1 MPNLQRNGNG
11 ARGLNARH
19 GYLWLSIPRQCA
31 VSARYCWHQTGFNNR
46 SMASG
51 KVHFE
56 VFFKKHPKG
65 EWVLVEALNE
75 RSDAIALADKLVAKA
90 PRGSARVARETWIEA
105 SGTFATV
112 TIHEVGA
119 ERFAVPKEKTGEA
132 KLPCV
137 TPDDLAGPAARD
149 TVRRVLAPWL
159 ERQEVC
165 PLELLYRPDMIEA
178 LDACESDLQ
187 HAIQKVAIAR
197 SQNSDASVHAYVRLL
212 TELVEKGIE
221 KSRKEAKR
229 KTQDP
234 KNASFRELTEKIYSE
249 GSAETRLRRAIAER
263 LTNAPGMARKAEM
276 LLDFHDDLPDEPEAR
291 EFAAKEADAFLAEML
306 SFDRALHQIIGQSR
320 DLGSHVERLTS
331 VFAGEQTHPSMFRAP
346 DNARRLAAKFKA
358 RELPGS
364 KGEIARRVLD
374 ALRQPK
380 RFKPDNVLE
389 EIALA
394 RSLAQR
400 LIAAS
405 GDHLN
410 PQALVE
416 AFTVRSA
423 RLLSPESVEEA
434 LKEATT
440 PAEEVSR
447 LLSMEDNLV
456 GEQNKVKLASYV
468 RARLTAQKS
477 VSWFAKGPGQ
487 PFERLAQL
495 SALQK
500 RALKGSFPESA
511 KAEMSEAFDALGMMI
526 IHDNQL
532 FERITGSNLPAL
544 DRATGLLRLAAQD
557 ILPLGRCQQDAQA
570 RAMRLLSSE
579 MGRSEARE
587 EQGPAKLQ
595 ELQGLLAR
603 IQPAEPAKVAAEPEA
618 GQEPETDMS
627 ASP

>member
-1 MPNLQRNGNG
+1 
-11 ARGLNARH
+11 
-19 GYLWLSIPRQCA
+19 
-31 VSARYCWHQTGFNNR
+31 
-46 SMASG
+46 MANG

-56 VFFKKHPKG
+56 VFLKKHPKA

-75 RSDAIALADKLVAKA
+75 RSDAITLADRLVAKM
-90 PRGSARVARETWIEA
+90 PRGSARVARETWNDA
-105 SGTFATV
+105 SGTFSSV

-119 ERFAVPKEKTGEA
+119 ERFSVPKEKTGEA
-132 KLPCV
+132 TLPCV
-137 TPDDLAGPAARD
+137 TPEDLAGPAARD

-159 ERQEVC
+159 ERQEIC
-165 PLELLYRPDMIEA
+165 PLELLYRPDMAEA

-212 TELVEKGIE
+212 TELVQRAIE
-221 KSRKEAKR
+221 KARKDAKR
-229 KTQDP
+229 KAQDP
-234 KNASFRELTEKIYSE
+234 KNASFRELTEKIHAE

-263 LTNAPGMARKAEM
+263 LANASGMARKAEM
-276 LLDFHDDLPDEPEAR
+276 LLDFHDDLPEDPEAR
-291 EFAAKEADAFLAEML
+291 AFAAREADAFLAEML
-306 SFDRALHQIIGQSR
+306 SFDRALNQIIGQSR

-331 VFAGEQTHPSMFRAP
+331 VFAGAQTHPSMNGAP
-346 DNARRLAAKFKA
+346 GNARRLASKFEA
-358 RELPGS
+358 RQLPDS

-389 EIALA
+389 EIALS

-423 RLLSPESVEEA
+423 RLLSPESIEEA
-434 LKEATT
+434 LKNVPT
-440 PAEEVSR
+440 PADEIAR

-456 GEQNKVKLASYV
+456 GEQNKVKLAAYV
-468 RARLTAQKS
+468 RAKLSSQKM
-477 VSWFAKGPGQ
+477 VSWFVKGPGQ
-487 PFERLAQL
+487 PFERLATL
-495 SALQK
+495 ASLQK
-500 RALKGSFPESA
+500 RAIKGTFPEAA
-511 KAEMSEAFDALGMMI
+511 KLEMSDAFDQLGTAI

-532 FERITGSNLPAL
+532 FERITASNLPAL
-544 DRATGLLRLAAQD
+544 DRAAGLLRLAAQD

-579 MGRSEARE
+579 MGRAEARADN
-587 EQGPAKLQ
+587 GPAKLQ
-595 ELQGLLAR
+595 ELQGLLAS
-603 IQPAEPAKVAAEPEA
+603 IQPAPRPAKTEAAGDTQPVAAEDQA
-618 GQEPETDMS
+618 
-627 ASP
+627 

>member
-1 MPNLQRNGNG
+1 
-11 ARGLNARH
+11 
-19 GYLWLSIPRQCA
+19 
-31 VSARYCWHQTGFNNR
+31 
-46 SMASG
+46 MASG

-56 VFFKKHPKG
+56 VFLKRHPKA
-65 EWVLVEALNE
+65 EWVLVEALKE
-75 RSDAIALADKLVAKA
+75 RTDAIALADRLIAKA
-90 PRGSARVARETWIEA
+90 PRGSARVARETWNEA
-105 SGTFATV
+105 EGTFSTV

-119 ERFAVPKEKTGEA
+119 ERFSVPDAKTGEA
-132 KLPCV
+132 TLPCV
-137 TPDDLAGPAARD
+137 SPEDLAGPAARD

-221 KSRKEAKR
+221 KARKDAKR
-229 KTQDP
+229 KPQDP
-234 KNASFRELTEKIYSE
+234 KNASFRELSQTIYAE

-263 LTNAPGMARKAEM
+263 LSGAPGMARKAEM
-276 LLDFHDDLPDEPEAR
+276 LLDFHDDLPEDPEAR
-291 EFAAKEADAFLAEML
+291 RFAASQADAFLAEML

-320 DLGSHVERLTS
+320 DLGGHVERLTS
-331 VFAGEQTHPSMFRAP
+331 VFAGAQTHPSMTGAP
-346 DNARRLAAKFKA
+346 DNARRLAAKFGA
-358 RELPGS
+358 RELPDA

-380 RFKPDNVLE
+380 RFKPDNVLQ

-405 GDHLN
+405 GEHLN

-423 RLLSPESVEEA
+423 RLLSQESIEEA
-434 LKEATT
+434 LKGAST
-440 PAEEVSR
+440 PAEEISR
-447 LLSMEDNLV
+447 LLTMEDNLV
-456 GEQNKVKLASYV
+456 GEQNKVKLAAYV
-468 RARLTAQKS
+468 RARLSAQKT
-477 VSWFAKGPGQ
+477 VSWFVNGTGQ

-500 RALKGSFPESA
+500 RALKGTFPESA
-511 KAEMSEAFDALGMMI
+511 KAEMSDTFDQLGIAI
-526 IHDNQL
+526 IHENQL
-532 FERITGSNLPAL
+532 FERITQSSQPAL
-544 DRATGLLRLAAQD
+544 DRASGLLRLAAQD
-557 ILPLGRCQQDAQA
+557 ILPLGRCRQDAQA
-570 RAMRLLSSE
+570 RAMRLLASE
-579 MGRSEARE
+579 MGRAEARAE
-587 EQGPAKLQ
+587 NGPAKLE
-595 ELQGLLAR
+595 ELQALLAR
-603 IQPAEPAKVAAEPEA
+603 IQPAPVQATPDADQEAALADAPA
-618 GQEPETDMS
+618 G
-627 ASP
+627 AS